1 MLSISTLH
9 SFEYYVS
16 EGLKETFSYY
26 SGRGENGDERERDP
40 AGKWVGKYADR
51 LGLPAHAKIEDFAAL
66 YFGFD
71 PNTGKPLT
79 KSADQTGWQLFKVKQ
94 LLADENLTGPKRL
107 RLERRA
113 RKLSAE
119 IAGRDKNSASSKKGN
134 GAKGDDEE
142 VAKPRKKSVHRPGVD
157 LTFTPPKD
165 FSLLLAASS
174 PADRKRLLAIYR
186 EAVEETLESV
196 EREFAQTRI
205 VINKPEAE
213 GGKVVVAEKTK
224 GLAILMFEHLGAR
237 PVGDNAPD
245 PDGHFHCLVMSPVLC
260 QDEKTRALFSD
271 RIKRNIKALGAESR
285 ARLALKLAEREG
297 IEVVP
302 DEQKRI
308 TSFRLSGVDAK
319 DRVFFSKRRGQI
331 EALMAQSGEKAGLST
346 LKTRET
352 KGDWDRQDLI
362 DDWKGTMAQRGMSRE
377 RMLAP
382 DAKAKGWTARTDEQI
397 VAALQ
402 DMKVYFSVPELRQSL
417 WEEAQFIRPPEG
429 QTLSTWID
437 GRLNA
442 ILKNPDLLRIE
453 LPEDSIEQRSV
464 RGQNADHE
472 PIFTTKSLILREIA
486 LDKALGVLGGSNKH
500 AIPWEVALTHVEA
513 LEVRKTADSKDKWS
527 YRDDQ
532 RAAIGQVLFGADI
545 CFVQAFAGTGK
556 TTAAAAMFEVWK
568 SEGKKVFG
576 LAPSNKATGQL
587 ADDCDLTKS
596 EAMTVA
602 KFLYDVEKGKLKA
615 KDIANSI
622 IFIDEASMVG
632 FDDAEKLIE
641 LSLANK
647 CKIVFQGDSEQLPSV
662 PKGRFFANAVE
673 QRLGSAAAELTV
685 ITRQREQWAAAA
697 TEAAAKGLFAEAL
710 EAYDQRGLIKA
721 EGSDENL
728 YDRIVEAHLADKNDF
743 KDKIIVASRN
753 SDVDAINA
761 RIRLSLVKRGRVDTG
776 HELFSTVDGREK
788 PMMVGARDRI
798 VFCAKAEGDGATAN
812 NGDLAT
818 VLSVGR
824 RDDDSLDVK
833 VRLDRTGTEFSF
845 NTAEFSGIDH
855 AYAITV
861 HKSQGATVNSCRYL
875 FSDFVSSE
883 LAYVGMS
890 RHRDS
895 LEIFVRADRKD
906 SMAGMMGKKIE
917 KFSARDLADNATLA
931 ELNREAQGL
940 YEKAVAGKAQSLEK
954 MPAIAQAA
962 ASARQSISPTRQPP
976 VSQPAAS
983 LDGLVATIEELS
995 DHMSLIAHELAE
1007 AEHARQMTAD
1017 AKRRAAENES
1027 KAAAAR
1033 AAEAAAQEAARRN
1046 AQATIEARQARRI
1059 EEVGKAVGRLSEKDR
1074 IDLACHLA
1082 GIPNPKAAGMFNETE
1097 FRRDM
1102 KEAALFG
1109 AVGKVYTAETD
1120 SQGVPNGFLRVY
1132 ETTSARLLTAAAD
1145 SMARNL
1151 NPILAWG
1158 QERDAAR
1165 AGNVADI
1172 SGLRREMADEM
1183 VKLKLNNPP
1192 KSKTDAIGMAIH
1204 IRDID
1209 PGPDG
1214 TISIKPRY
1222 FSANWVVASHKAGW
1236 VAIPRAE
1243 LEKFGKKAE
1252 HLMRGVSLPL
1262 ERLPGGTGVA
1272 DPSSGR
1278 TLGAG
1283 NSLIPTLTPKEI
1295 ER

>member
-119 IAGRDKNSASSKKGN
+119 IA
-134 GAKGDDEE
+134 

-205 VINKPEAE
+205 VINKPEEE

-382 DAKAKGWTARTDEQI
+382 DAKAKGWTAKTDEQI

-429 QTLSTWID
+429 QTLSTWIE

-472 PIFTTKSLILREIA
+472 PIFTTKSLIRREIA
-486 LDKALGVLGGSNKH
+486 LDEALGVLGGSNNH
-500 AIPWEVALTHVEA
+500 AIPWEVALAHVEA
-513 LEVRKTADSKDKWS
+513 LEVRKTAASKDKWS

-602 KFLYDVEKGKLKA
+602 KFLYDVEKGKLKT

-721 EGSDENL
+721 EGSDEGL

-962 ASARQSISPTRQPP
+962 ASVRTSISPTRQTP

-983 LDGLVATIEELS
+983 LDGIVATIEELS
-995 DHMSLIAHELAE
+995 DHMSLIAHEMAQGE
-1007 AEHARQMTAD
+1007 AAKQEQRGIARAQEEARAREHADHT
-1017 AKRRAAENES
+1017 KRI
-1027 KAAAAR
+1027 
-1033 AAEAAAQEAARRN
+1033 AQEAAAAAIQKAKSDAAGLERER
-1046 AQATIEARQARRI
+1046 ASKSEAEAKNLAIHGKRQDV
-1059 EEVGKAVGRLSEKDR
+1059 ESLTEKDR
-1074 IDLACHLA
+1074 QDLASHLA
-1082 GIPNPKAAGMFNETE
+1082 GIGRPKAANPFSPEAFG
-1097 FRRDM
+1097 RDR
-1102 KEAALFG
+1102 ERVLFD
-1109 AVGKVYTAETD
+1109 AVGKAYSAELDGHNSPT
-1120 SQGVPNGFLRVY
+1120 GFLRIY
-1132 ETTSARLLTAAAD
+1132 DGMNSQLRHSAAD
-1145 SMARNL
+1145 GWKNNL
-1151 NPILAWG
+1151 PA
-1158 QERDAAR
+1158 
-1165 AGNVADI
+1165 I
-1172 SGLRREMADEM
+1172 SQW
-1183 VKLKLNNPP
+1183 
-1192 KSKTDAIGMAIH
+1192 TDARIEMRNSIQAGLEEMRSEYSIKFPKPPGGMGRPSHQTQYLNARH
-1204 IRDID
+1204 IRDM
-1209 PGPDG
+1209 DG
-1214 TISIKPRY
+1214 AGVNSVAVTPRV
-1222 FSANWVVASHKAGW
+1222 STANWVLVELHRGGMI
-1236 VAIPRAE
+1236 AIPRAE
-1243 LEKFGKKAE
+1243 FKSAGFDFEKDQ
-1252 HLMRGVSLPL
+1252 LRGHRITLSIQSG
-1262 ERLPGGTGVA
+1262 EAGTFVQSRQQAAGM
-1272 DPSSGR
+1272 
-1278 TLGAG
+1278 GAG
-1283 NSLIPTLTPKEI
+1283 QTMAPSPKPSWAEK
-1295 ER
+1295 ERER